1 MQELVQSLRA
11 EITPYKKCDPA
22 ATNLLAGAPYTRP
35 VSDCTVVQAHTFGKI
50 LRGRTFDGLSV
61 EEVLMPRSLRVG
73 SHAHEGAQI
82 YFLLEGTYVEAC
94 KTGRHTLQAGQTWF
108 RPAGEAHENAVLGDD
123 PALTLIVTVER
134 CRYDR
139 LEHLSVGPAQ
149 LQSLLIDELR
159 AELVRELRGG
169 DASAAVA
176 LEAWALLLLTRT
188 ERLLATGSL
197 AAPRWLP
204 DAVHFIE
211 TSWQQPISLAGVA
224 MHVGV
229 HPATLAAAFR
239 RFHHTSVGAYLR
251 RCRLAH
257 ACEALLQTNE
267 PIKSIAVD
275 AGFYDQAHF
284 GRCFKAQYGV
294 TPAAARLGRAA
305 S

>member
-1 MQELVQSLRA
+1 M
-11 EITPYKKCDPA
+11 T
-22 ATNLLAGAPYTRP
+22 
-35 VSDCTVVQAHTFGKI
+35 DCTLVQAHTFGKV
-50 LRGRTFDGLSV
+50 LRGRAFDGLSV
-61 EEVLMPRSLRVG
+61 EEVLMPPSLRVG

-94 KTGRHTLQAGQTWF
+94 RTGRHTLRAGQTWF
-108 RPAGEAHENAVLGDD
+108 RPAGEAHENAVIGDD

-139 LEHLSVGPAQ
+139 LEHLSIGPAQ
-149 LQSLLIDELR
+149 LQSLLIDEVR
-159 AELVRELRGG
+159 AELVRELRRA
-169 DASAAVA
+169 DASAVTA

-188 ERLLATGSL
+188 ERLLATGSTV
-197 AAPRWLP
+197 APQWLP

-211 TSWQQPISLAGVA
+211 TSWQQPISLAAVA
-224 MHVGV
+224 THVGV

-239 RFHHTSVGAYLR
+239 RFHSTSVGSYLR
-251 RCRLAH
+251 RCRLGH
-257 ACEALLQTNE
+257 AREALLQTNE

-294 TPAAARLGRAA
+294 TPASARLRRAV
-305 S
+305 

>member
-1 MQELVQSLRA
+1 V
-11 EITPYKKCDPA
+11 
-22 ATNLLAGAPYTRP
+22 N
-35 VSDCTVVQAHTFGKI
+35 DCKVVQAHTFGTV
-50 LRGRTFDGLSV
+50 LRGRNFDGLSV

-94 KTGRHTLQAGQTWF
+94 GTGSHTLRAGQTWF
-108 RPAGEAHENAVLGDD
+108 RPAGEAHENAVLGEE
-123 PALTLIVTVER
+123 PALTLIVTAER

-139 LEHLSVGPAQ
+139 LEHLSDGPAQ

-159 AELVRELRGG
+159 TELVRELHGG
-169 DASAAVA
+169 DASAITA
-176 LEAWALLLLTRT
+176 LEAWSLLLLTRT

-197 AAPRWLP
+197 LAPQWLP

-211 TSWQQPISLAGVA
+211 TSWQEPISLATVA
-224 MHVGV
+224 THVGV

-239 RFHHTSVGAYLR
+239 RFHNTSVGAYLR
-251 RCRLAH
+251 RTRLAH
-257 ACEALLQTNE
+257 ARDALLQTNE

-294 TPAAARLGRAA
+294 TPASARMGRT
-305 S
+305 

>member
-1 MQELVQSLRA
+1 M
-11 EITPYKKCDPA
+11 
-22 ATNLLAGAPYTRP
+22 
-35 VSDCTVVQAHTFGKI
+35 SDCTLVRTHTFGTI
-50 LRGRTFDGLSV
+50 LRGRNFDGLSV

-82 YFLLEGTYVEAC
+82 YFLLEGTYLEAC
-94 KTGRHTLQAGQTWF
+94 DSGRHTLRAGQTWF

-123 PALTLIVTVER
+123 PALTLIVTAER
-134 CRYDR
+134 CRYER
-139 LEHLSVGPAQ
+139 LEHLSTHPRQ

-159 AELVRELRGG
+159 SELVGELRRG
-169 DASAAVA
+169 DASAVTA

-188 ERLLATGSL
+188 ERLLATGSP
-197 AAPRWLP
+197 AAPEWLP

-211 TSWQQPISLAGVA
+211 TSWREPISLAAVA
-224 MHVGV
+224 THVGV

-239 RFHHTSVGAYLR
+239 RFHDTSVGEYLR
-251 RCRLAH
+251 RCRLEH
-257 ACEALLQTNE
+257 AREALLQTNE

-284 GRCFKAQYGV
+284 GRCFKALYGV
-294 TPAAARLGRAA
+294 TPANARLRRNG